1 MYIYYIIS
9 LECVFQVAF
18 LGLCFQRLLGAHS
31 QSWKMI
37 NIYRKTKTK
46 LPAEKMRTTNPN
58 KKRFPD

>member
-1 MYIYYIIS
+1 
-9 LECVFQVAF
+9 
-18 LGLCFQRLLGAHS
+18 
-31 QSWKMI
+31 MI